1 MGHVKSLAGAL
12 RVLRLFT
19 AANPEWSVTQI
30 SRAMQ
35 LEKSRVSKILSEFV
49 AQGYLDKDLVSRRYR
64 VGSRAYEF
72 GAGYLSMSSLMRCGD
87 WIVRDLVERTGFY
100 ATLNIFV
107 GDSVLFAS
115 GIRGTGRAC
124 ASLPVGTFIPLHA
137 TAAGKTAAAY
147 LPKEKL
153 DQYLQTGR
161 LVPLTQRSIR
171 DPLVLRHEIDEVR
184 AAGYAMT
191 RGESTPG
198 VAAIAAPVLD
208 AKSHYVGAVSLLCP
222 LAEVTTQ
229 RQRELVSRVVD
240 SATRISAQL

>member
-1 MGHVKSLAGAL
+1 MGYVKSLAGAL
-12 RVLRLFT
+12 QVLRLFT

-30 SRAMQ
+30 SR
-35 LEKSRVSKILSEFV
+35 LRHIEKSRVSKILSEFA
-49 AQGYLDKDLVSRRYR
+49 AQGYLERDPSTRRYR
-64 VGSRAYEF
+64 VGPRAYEF
-72 GAGYLSMSSLMRCGD
+72 GAGYLNMSTLMRCGE
-87 WIVRDLVERTGFY
+87 WVVRDLVERTGFY

-115 GIRGTGRAC
+115 GVRGSGRAC

-137 TAAGKTAAAY
+137 TAAGKTAAAC
-147 LPKEKL
+147 LPREKL
-153 DQYLQTGR
+153 EAYLGAGR

-171 DPLVLRHEIDEVR
+171 DPILFRHEIDEIR
-184 AAGYAMT
+184 ASGYATT

-222 LAEVTTQ
+222 LAEVTVQ
-229 RQRELVSRVVD
+229 RQRQLAMRVVD

>member
-1 MGHVKSLAGAL
+1 MGHVKSLASAL

-19 AANPEWSVTQI
+19 AANPEWGVTNI
-30 SRAMQ
+30 SRVMQ
-35 LEKSRVSKILSEFV
+35 LEKSHVSKILSEFV
-49 AQGYLDKDLVSRRYR
+49 AQGYLDRDPLSRRYR
-64 VGSRAYEF
+64 IGPRAYEF
-72 GAGYLSMSSLMRCGD
+72 GAGYLNTSSLLRCGD

-107 GDSVLFAS
+107 GDSILFAS
-115 GIRGTGRAC
+115 GIRGTGTAC

-137 TAAGKTAAAY
+137 TAAGKTAAAH
-147 LPKEKL
+147 LPREKL
-153 DQYLQTGR
+153 EQYLQSGR

-171 DPLVLRHEIDEVR
+171 DPKVLRHEIDEIR
-184 AAGYAMT
+184 ASGYAIT

-208 AKSHYVGAVSLLCP
+208 TKSHYVGAVSLLCP
-222 LAEVTTQ
+222 LVEVTSQ
-229 RQRELVSRVVD
+229 RQRELVTRVVD